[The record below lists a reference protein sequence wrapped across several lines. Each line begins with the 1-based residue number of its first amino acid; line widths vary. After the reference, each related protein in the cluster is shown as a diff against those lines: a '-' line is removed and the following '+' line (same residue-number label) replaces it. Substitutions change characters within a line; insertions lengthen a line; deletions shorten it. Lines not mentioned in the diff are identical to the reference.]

1 LGLER
6 QKKCTDKL
14 NEFARTY
21 PQLVV
26 CCRVRE
32 FETANIKLSN
42 LNGAICLQELSDRQ
56 IEAYFQSINRAK
68 LWSEIETN
76 SALQGLLQETTEGEA
91 GLLRVPLFIKLLA
104 DVYDPQEPIKSKA
117 DLLEKYIERQLSFD
131 QRERDHR
138 KGMKNH
144 HWAYKTVEKEPKL
157 DETINSLSWV
167 ARQLQANNTVELL
180 IEQIQPGWIE
190 SKALKLRYRLITGL
204 IGGLIT
210 GLITGLIGGLIG
222 GLITGLIGGLIMGLI
237 MGLNE
242 GDVGVVEAVQIP
254 RSKTARQSFF
264 KKLRQ
269 RLIMGLIMGLI
280 IGLIIGLIMGLI
292 MGLIIGL
299 IIGLIMGLI
308 MGLIRGLEQE
318 LKERSRPNQGIW
330 NSLQNVI
337 WTTAFSYPLGV
348 ILSASLSLLGEGS
361 VKNPDW
367 LHLFSSALP
376 NSLLVGLF
384 WSLLF
389 GVCVGGG
396 LGCIKHF
403 FLRLVLWQSGTIPW
417 NFARFLNYC
426 VERRLLLRVG
436 GRYRFLHRELLDHF
450 AQLPSGT
457 QIK

>member
-1 LGLER
+1 MGLER

-280 IGLIIGLIMGLI
+280 
-292 MGLIIGL
+292 
-299 IIGLIMGLI
+299 
-308 MGLIRGLEQE
+308 RGLEQE